1 MLTSEQQFYEII
13 KNNNNFLITFGKS
26 WRGDAVASALG
37 LYLLLKKLDKNI
49 EIIAEKHDN
58 GNLFSFLP
66 AFNDI
71 KNSFEDLKK
80 TIVSLNIERTK
91 AKKIKYKIEN
101 NKLNFYISP
110 IGGYFT
116 EKDISF
122 SSGKF
127 KYDIIIILGTPDLE
141 SLGSIYENQS
151 EFFYNTPII
160 NIDNNPANE
169 SFGHINLVELT
180 SSSSSE
186 IIFNL
191 FSNYNRNLIDANIA
205 SCLLAGIITETKS
218 FKIPNISPNTLSI
231 AAQLISLGAE
241 REKIINKLYRSKKL
255 NIIKLW
261 GKILTKLSSTYNN
274 KLIWSILSSNEYDK
288 NEMKDENI
296 NEIIDELIINIPQA
310 KIIIIIYEE
319 EINGAKNTN
328 AVIYTTR
335 NIDSFFLLKEFKP
348 KGTKNLAKIIVKK
361 DVFESSFEIINNIEK
376 KIKNLPF

>member
-1 MLTSEQQFYEII
+1 
-13 KNNNNFLITFGKS
+13 
-26 WRGDAVASALG
+26 
-37 LYLLLKKLDKNI
+37 
-49 EIIAEKHDN
+49 
-58 GNLFSFLP
+58 
-66 AFNDI
+66 
-71 KNSFEDLKK
+71 
-80 TIVSLNIERTK
+80 
-91 AKKIKYKIEN
+91 
-101 NKLNFYISP
+101 
-110 IGGYFT
+110 
-116 EKDISF
+116 
-122 SSGKF
+122 
-127 KYDIIIILGTPDLE
+127 
-141 SLGSIYENQS
+141 LGSIYENQS

-335 NIDSFFLLKEFKP
+335 NIDSFFLLKEFKT